1 MDTLTSDVHIVLG
14 EYSRTD
20 SQDSHVADKTD
31 ICISLNNDNREIIR
45 RKTFG
50 GNDGKKGW
58 IMCF

>member
-31 ICISLNNDNREIIR
+31 ICISLNNDNREKIR

-50 GNDGKKGW
+50 GNDGKKAE
-58 IMCF
+58 